1 MKKLS
6 KITEGILGDIAK
18 RDLSGGTK
26 KEDDIDN
33 MSFTDFY
40 YYVLDHY
47 EVKNNQ
53 FEITLSKRYTD
64 DVLIITFPVIKFK
77 LKTMTGITDKESY
90 IEMVFTDDEKYFS
103 NISNNV
109 LSYCPDFEAGIGND
123 YECDKG
129 TIMIRIHPKNNK
141 LDNGARLELIDKVIE
156 VLGDDCILKK
166 K

>member
-6 KITEGILGDIAK
+6 KITEGILGDIAR

-26 KEDDIDN
+26 KEDSIDN

-53 FEITLSKRYTD
+53 FEITLSKRYD
-64 DVLIITFPVIKFK
+64 DMLIITFPVIKFK
-77 LKTMTGITDKESY
+77 LKTMTGTADKESY
-90 IEMVFTDDEKYFS
+90 IEMVFTDDEKRFA
-103 NISNNV
+103 NISKNV

-123 YECDKG
+123 YECDDKG
-129 TIMIRIHPKNNK
+129 TIMIKIHPKNNK
-141 LDNGARLELIDKVIE
+141 LDNRTRLELMDKVIE